1 MSDNVVWDDDGS
13 LNLDQQRF
21 RAKELRAAASKRE
34 AAAIARFETHHP
46 KAHDLLA
53 ADPPVKLADA
63 QLVIARELGMPSWPK
78 LRAHIDCLDRART
91 DISAN
96 APAPDGDKPTLHIR
110 CGSDIRAK
118 LQQAGFVGAFLEVS
132 DPLCQGPV
140 PRDGDLLAV
149 RAAFLAETFYMTR
162 ADATARLTAEYDA
175 LAQAANQAERIA
187 LWFEHDSYD
196 QLLLARV
203 LASLATQRPVQTELT
218 CLDHYPGLTRYIGL
232 GQVSPP
238 ALRMVWAGRTT
249 VGPAQY
255 RLGKA
260 VWEALREPSPIS
272 LYALASTVT
281 PEITAMARA
290 VQRHLQELPWVAD
303 GLSLT
308 QRLAL
313 QSLRDG
319 RRTFAQMFSTLQLR
333 TEPLP
338 FLGDTMFR
346 AIMSELEAAGAV
358 RLEADDARWPK
369 RVLSLTPL
377 GQALLAGD
385 ADWLAMTK
393 AERWVGGVRIMP
405 GRPCWRWDGERPV
418 FV

>member
-1 MSDNVVWDDDGS
+1 VWDDDGR
-13 LNLDQQRF
+13 LNLDQQRK
-21 RAKELRAAASKRE
+21 RAKELRASVNRRE
-34 AAAIARFETHHP
+34 AAAIARIETHHP

-53 ADPPVKLADA
+53 ADPRVKLADA

-78 LRAHIDCLDRART
+78 LKAHIDSLDRARA
-91 DISAN
+91 DIAAN

-140 PRDGDLLAV
+140 PCDGDLLAA
-149 RAAFLAETFYMTR
+149 RAVFLAETFDMTQ
-162 ADATARLTAEYDA
+162 ADATARLTAEYNG
-175 LAQAANQAERIA
+175 LAHAADRAERIA

-203 LASLATQRPVQTELT
+203 LASLAAQRPVQTELI

-232 GQVSPP
+232 GQLSPP
-238 ALRMVWAGRTT
+238 GLRMVWAGRTT

-255 RLGKA
+255 RLGEA
-260 VWEALREPSPIS
+260 IWQALREPSPIA
-272 LYALASTVT
+272 LHALASVGT

-290 VQRHLQELPWVAD
+290 VQRHLQELPWVGD

-319 RRTFAQMFSTLQLR
+319 PRTLAQMFSTLQLG

-346 AIMSELEAAGAV
+346 AIMRELEAAGAV

-369 RVLSLTPL
+369 RLMSLTPL
-377 GQALLAGD
+377 AQALLAGG
-385 ADWLAMTK
+385 ADWLAIAQ
-393 AERWVGGVRIMP
+393 AERWVGGVRIVP
-405 GRPCWRWDGERPV
+405 GRPCWRWDGQRPV
-418 FV
+418 FA